1 MASTKSWNGG
11 NKISVLIFFY
21 YYAKF
26 CHNLISYFYN
36 HVTDFHFCWKLII
49 YYQVKNSYQ
58 YSW

>member
-1 MASTKSWNGG
+1 
-11 NKISVLIFFY
+11 
-21 YYAKF
+21 
-26 CHNLISYFYN
+26 LISYFYN